1 MIEKGKEKG
10 GEITVPEM
18 PLLRGQALV
27 KAGTPYV
34 TAVFVQKPRNLDKV
48 LEAAKTE
55 CQFGGANFYYGWTI
69 KRGKSAGKKIEGGS
83 IGLATALARIWGNV
97 ATPITVEETED
108 CWMFTATFIDLETGF
123 TNQRLFRYDRTGDLP
138 GQYDDAR
145 KENIKF
151 EIGQSKAK
159 RNVILKSL
167 PVWLVDG
174 AVKLAKLAVVKDI
187 NKEGLAKATK
197 RIVEFFA
204 GQGITDKLLVNYTG
218 QPKASWTAEI
228 IAHLQGIQ
236 HSIEDKQASPE
247 EIRAD
252 MMEKQ
257 EEEPVSVE
265 KILNGKN
272 KESKPAKT
280 EAKKK
285 EPAGKKKAKTFPCE
299 NPKCQLEVSDEEA
312 RYSEQEFNGAI
323 FCIDCQV
330 LARSG
335 KLAIPK

>member
-1 MIEKGKEKG
+1 MIEKRE
-10 GEITVPEM
+10 GEIVVPEK
-18 PLLRGQALV
+18 PLMEGKALV
-27 KAGTPYV
+27 KTGTPYI
-34 TAVFVQKPRNLDKV
+34 TAVFVQKPRDLDKID
-48 LEAAKTE
+48 EAVKRE
-55 CQFGGANFYYGWTI
+55 CQFGGGSFFYGWTL
-69 KRGKSAGKKIEGGS
+69 KRGKSAGKRIEGGS
-83 IGLATALARIWGNV
+83 IGLATSLARIWGNV
-97 ATPITVEETED
+97 AIPVTVQETED
-108 CWMFTATFIDLETGF
+108 MWLFTASFIDLETGF
-123 TNQRLFRYDRTGDLP
+123 NIQRVFRYDRTFELP
-138 GQYDDAR
+138 GEYDSAR
-145 KENIKF
+145 KEDMKF
-151 EIGQSKAK
+151 QIGQSKAI
-159 RNVILKSL
+159 RNVILNGGIPK
-167 PVWLVDG
+167 WLVDG
-174 AVKLAKLAVVKDI
+174 AVRLAKLAVVKEI
-187 NKEGLAKATK
+187 TKHGLAISTK
-197 RIVEFFA
+197 HIIEFFA
-204 GQGITDKLLVNYTG
+204 EHNITVKMLVGYID
-218 QPKASWTAEI
+218 QPRASWTAET

-236 HSIEDKQASPE
+236 QSILDKQVSPE

-323 FCIDCQV
+323 FCTDCQV